1 MSNIVWALFPWE
13 LYENEMS
20 YHKGLSKKN
29 PQRNGQL
36 YWSRDNC
43 RKLQTPKNSLN

>member
-20 YHKGLSKKN
+20 ITKDS
-29 PQRNGQL
+29 P
-36 YWSRDNC
+36 
-43 RKLQTPKNSLN
+43 RKALKEMGICLDL

>member
-29 PQRNGQL
+29 PQRNEQL
-36 YWSRDNC
+36 YYLETTVENYKHLR
-43 RKLQTPKNSLN
+43 TA